1 MKTSKVS
8 CIPKFRL
15 LFFWDTLLNTLSL
28 HNQIADY
35 STGSQL
41 FWRIVEGGELPSQ
54 RAGPRATVVNN
65 VLYLSGG
72 FDGDKELTS
81 VLSWDPAGQ
90 TWKEAGNLTVPRSW
104 HAAVAVPLAFGRE
117 MEDSAPEC

>member
-1 MKTSKVS
+1 MLS
-8 CIPKFRL
+8 
-15 LFFWDTLLNTLSL
+15 TLSL
-28 HNQIADY
+28 HNQMADY
-35 STGSQL
+35 SAGSQL
-41 FWRIVEGGELPSQ
+41 VWRKVEGGELPTL
-54 RAGPRATVVNN
+54 RVGPRATVVNN